1 MPATAAAALGA
12 QVHLVYE
19 RRAGRRISWRHVVGL
34 RGRTDRNPGAARRL
48 PLKAREAANHEY
60 LAPLHS
66 RPPLASSPTS
76 PSPPTDRRHSDIHG
90 LPPSTGST
98 PRPSTTSRLR
108 PHTLCRG
115 AVMPTSARCRSLP
128 PRPEGASGDIPSSS
142 QQGSC
147 GLTTGSGLFLASVA
161 ERIVRSGRRAAHR
174 RRLRWPPSSR
184 PEDGGRSA
192 SDLT

>member
-66 RPPLASSPTS
+66 RPPLASSPHVVVAITS
-76 PSPPTDRRHSDIHG
+76 DRSAPQRHSRSAPVNRINTPAIHNIATSTSHSLPRSGHAHERSLQKSAAAARGSVRRHPVLFATGVVWPDDWVRT
-90 LPPSTGST
+90 LPRIGRRTHRSFW
-98 PRPSTTSRLR
+98 
-108 PHTLCRG
+108 
-115 AVMPTSARCRSLP
+115 AARC
-128 PRPEGASGDIPSSS
+128 SSS
-142 QQGSC
+142 EAS
-147 GLTTGSGLFLASVA
+147 LAS
-161 ERIVRSGRRAAHR
+161 
-174 RRLRWPPSSR
+174 
-184 PEDGGRSA
+184 
-192 SDLT
+192 